1 MKHHSEPP
9 AASKVR
15 KGLQYFG
22 AKIFLWRQE
31 RQSEELQGSFLSQ
44 SLELEL
50 EASIWWQASSG
61 ATQKQMVSPVTII
74 QGDLG

>member
-15 KGLQYFG
+15 KGLQYFR
-22 AKIFLWRQE
+22 AKIFLWRQK

-50 EASIWWQASSG
+50 EPVYGFSG
-61 ATQKQMVSPVTII
+61 ATQKQMVSPVTIT